1 MASVPSTLSSDVG
14 LTRLLSMLIHS
25 RKLHYEQNHVVVT
38 TLEVTRIVHGI
49 RVRFGSETPEE
60 ESLAALVGLL

>member
-38 TLEVTRIVHGI
+38 TLEVTRAAARYVWQ
-49 RVRFGSETPEE
+49 VRKETEDE
-60 ESLAALVGLL
+60 NLAALVGLL